1 MYMYMYVYIYIYI
14 CIYVCMYVCIYIYI
28 YPNICVY
35 IYIYVYMRAYVH
47 IFHVFTIS
55 KSSPPVSMS
64 SGMIW
69 SFYRLEAYH
78 NISSTSLAF
87 YRVYSVQYISGMHP
101 SHRQVP
107 TELCLVEYPQ
117 LTPVIYMDISALAS
131 MDWWRFQGK
140 AAGKICRKTQNF
152 RSILRKI
159 NPMKLSPRNLTLTIP
174 HLSHC
179 LLSYTNSISHSHRP
193 PNALKKWRKV
203 RSG

>member
-1 MYMYMYVYIYIYI
+1 MYVCIHMYIYIYMYPNICVYIYIYI
-14 CIYVCMYVCIYIYI
+14 
-28 YPNICVY
+28 Y

-78 NISSTSLAF
+78 NVSSTSLAF

-131 MDWWRFQGK
+131 MDW
-140 AAGKICRKTQNF
+140 
-152 RSILRKI
+152 
-159 NPMKLSPRNLTLTIP
+159 
-174 HLSHC
+174 
-179 LLSYTNSISHSHRP
+179 
-193 PNALKKWRKV
+193 
-203 RSG
+203 